1 MNPGE
6 IIRHESAVPINQ
18 DQDRITIAVTNTSH
32 HAVQITSH
40 YHFFEANKRLRFN
53 RAASYGKRL
62 DVPSGSAV
70 RWQPGETRDV
80 TLIDIA
86 GKRRVYGFQGLVNGR
101 LTHEQRGEALRLAQA
116 RGFLDQETSP

>member
-6 IIRHESAVPINQ
+6 IIRHDGVIQLNE
-18 DQDRITIAVTNTSH
+18 DQVRSTIVVANTSD
-32 HAVQITSH
+32 HAVQVTSH
-40 YHFFEANKRLRFN
+40 YHFFEANKRLRFD

-70 RWQPGETRDV
+70 RWQPGETREV

-86 GKRRVYGFQGLVNGR
+86 GKRRVYGFQGLVNGQ
-101 LTHEQRGEALRLAQA
+101 LTDQQRGEALHLART
-116 RGFLDQETSP
+116 RGFLDREA

>member
-1 MNPGE
+1 MKPGE
-6 IIRHESAVPINQ
+6 VIISEAALPINQ
-18 DQDRITIAVTNTSH
+18 DRTAVIISVTNTSD
-32 HAVQITSH
+32 HAVQVTSH

-53 RAASYGKRL
+53 RTAAYGKRL

-86 GKRRVYGFQGLVNGR
+86 GKRRVYGFQGLVNGQ
-101 LTHEQRGEALRLAQA
+101 LTDEQRGEALRLAQA
-116 RGFLDQETSP
+116 RGFLNQEA

>member
-1 MNPGE
+1 MKPGE
-6 IIRHESAVPINQ
+6 IIPGDGPVRIN
-18 DQDRITIAVTNTSH
+18 RPRETVTLSVTNTSD
-32 HAVQITSH
+32 HAVQVTSH
-40 YHFFEANKRLRFN
+40 YHFFEANKRLRFD

-86 GKRRVYGFQGLVNGR
+86 GKRRVYGFQGMVNGR
-101 LTHEQRGEALRLAQA
+101 LTEEQRGEALRLAHA
-116 RGFLDQETSP
+116 RGFLDRES